1 MVTFEE
7 VRENSDDEEVST
19 KEGLNDRNQWK
30 CSNLFL
36 KLLLWK
42 PSKLD
47 QMIISIESE
56 LRRIESI
63 QSNRN
68 APKNERKN
76 GVNMIRMVSKYNSLI
91 INCTC
96 GYLNEDQ

>member
-1 MVTFEE
+1 MTKRSRPRKVLIVKLGNT
-7 VRENSDDEEVST
+7 VLKIIDGTSD
-19 KEGLNDRNQWK
+19 WK
-30 CSNLFL
+30 KHIFKW
-36 KLLLWK
+36 KLL
-42 PSKLD
+42 KLD

-76 GVNMIRMVSKYNSLI
+76 GVNMIRAVSNNK
-91 INCTC
+91 
-96 GYLNEDQ
+96 